1 MEETGSE
8 GVWLKGRSRLE
19 LEYHQFTPSFNLDE
33 VTNGSLQMK
42 IEIALIILVI
52 MTAIFAY
59 AGIFLTSNTLVEL
72 TAIALAWLSTF
83 VFTVYIADA
92 YKL

>member
-1 MEETGSE
+1 
-8 GVWLKGRSRLE
+8 
-19 LEYHQFTPSFNLDE
+19 
-33 VTNGSLQMK
+33 MK